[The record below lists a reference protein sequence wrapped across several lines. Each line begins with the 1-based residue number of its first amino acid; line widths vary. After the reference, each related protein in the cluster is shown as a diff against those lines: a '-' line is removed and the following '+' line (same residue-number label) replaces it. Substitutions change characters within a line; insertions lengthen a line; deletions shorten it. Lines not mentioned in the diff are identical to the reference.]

1 MERAPAPRFV
11 GIFRAVFIAIL
22 CSAAFFF
29 AYRSINWSWQW
40 DTSPMHYVN
49 FLLDHGK
56 APYRDIVDMNM
67 PGSYFIEG
75 WALRIFGPGD
85 LGWRLYDFFLLAV
98 LTASMIVIAWP
109 YDWLAGL
116 FGGAMFTLIH
126 GAEGAGNAAQ
136 REEVMTVLIVAGI
149 AFAFSS
155 LRVRRPLLMLPFGF
169 LVWLAVSLKPTVA
182 PLGLILLL
190 MSIPP
195 LRKRKEAVMPYMGFA
210 LLGFAV
216 ASFII
221 AGFLLRYHAI
231 GDFLSITKR
240 LLPYYAGV
248 GNLGIGTLLI
258 LLPPRIAFIP
268 LLLITLI
275 LTLKNK
281 DWKNW
286 ERQALAVAI
295 CFGALS
301 FVAQRKGFAY
311 HRYPFSAFLLL
322 WMGLE
327 FCRAMKM
334 QGWTRGLGLTGAA
347 GALLL
352 LPGYCA
358 TIYAVKPNVVLTDTL
373 MQDLERLGGPKL
385 QNQVDC
391 LDMVSGCLSALYRLG
406 LVHHTGFL
414 SDFMLFGPPGS
425 QPSVYYRNLFLEEAH
440 RNPPGVIV
448 LTTSGL
454 AQPESFEKI
463 AQWPQFV
470 AFLNSNYSLDVTRIS
485 DPSNSRGYRIYLL
498 KSGNLAT
505 ADAHLQR

>member
-1 MERAPAPRFV
+1 MT
-11 GIFRAVFIAIL
+11 IAIL
-22 CSAAFFF
+22 CLATLFFV
-29 AYRSINWSWQW
+29 YRSIHWSWQW
-40 DTSPMHYVN
+40 DTSAMHYVS
-49 FLLDHGK
+49 FFIDHGK

-67 PGSYFIEG
+67 PGSYFLEG

-85 LGWRLYDFFLLAV
+85 LGWRMYDFFLLAV
-98 LTASMIVIAWP
+98 TTASMIVIAWP

-149 AFAFSS
+149 AFAFSA
-155 LRVRRPLLMLPFGF
+155 LRARRPLLMLPFGF

-182 PLGLILLL
+182 PLGIVLLL

-195 LRKRKEAVMPYMGFA
+195 LRRRKEAVIPYMGFA
-210 LLGFAV
+210 LLGFAA
-216 ASFII
+216 ASCII
-221 AGFLLRYHAI
+221 VGFLLRYHAT

-248 GNLGIGTLLI
+248 GNLGIGRLI
-258 LLPPRIAFIP
+258 SLLPPRTAFIP

-275 LTLKNK
+275 LTLRNK

-295 CFGALS
+295 CFGVVS

-311 HRYPFSAFLLL
+311 HRYPLSAFLLL

-327 FCRAMKM
+327 FFRAMKM
-334 QGWTRGLGLTGAA
+334 QGWMRSLGFTGAA
-347 GALLL
+347 GLLL
-352 LPGYCA
+352 LIPGYCIS
-358 TIYAVKPNVVLTDTL
+358 IYQAKPNVELTDAL
-373 MQDLERLGGPKL
+373 MQDLNRLGGPKL
-385 QNQVDC
+385 QNQVQC
-391 LDMVSGCLSALYRLG
+391 LDMVSGCLGALYRLG

-414 SDFMLFGPPGS
+414 GDFMLFGPPGS
-425 QPSVYYRNLFLEEAH
+425 QPSAYYRNMFLEGAQ

-470 AFLNSNYSLDVTRIS
+470 EFLNSNYSLDVTRMF
-485 DPSNSRGYRIYLL
+485 DPINPRGYRIYLL
-498 KSGNLAT
+498 KSGHAALT
-505 ADAHLQR
+505 DARLQR